1 MHDMSALPV
10 PEDEVE
16 QLGLVDWALMAAQSK
31 WLLLLGPLCTALVA
45 LGVTYLIP
53 PTFTATTTFL
63 PPQQQS
69 SLSASAM
76 ASLGALSGLVGNA
89 SGMRGPGDEY
99 VALMQSVTV
108 ADRIVDRFDLM
119 KVYDVKHRFEARR
132 DLNKN
137 VSITVGKKDALI
149 SVAVDDHDPKRSAS
163 IANQYIVELR
173 AVAAGLTLTEAQK
186 RRAFF
191 EDQLERTRDR
201 LTAAQVALQSSGFNP
216 GALKAEPRAAAERFA
231 QLQAELTGAEV
242 RLQTLRRSRA
252 DTAPEVLA
260 QQAQIGALR
269 SQLTQVERATPST
282 ADGGAGYV
290 GKYRDFKYQ
299 ETLFELFARQYE
311 MARVDESREGALIQ
325 VVDVATP
332 PEWKSRPKRAFVS
345 IAAGVV
351 ALLLIIGWLVLQRA
365 WRRSVRE
372 PRNAEKLL
380 RFRTARG

>member
-1 MHDMSALPV
+1 MRAIPL
-10 PEDEVE
+10 PEDEIE
-16 QLGLVDWALMAAQSK
+16 QLGLVDWALMAAENK
-31 WLLLLGPLCTALVA
+31 WLLLLGPLLTALVA
-45 LGVTYLIP
+45 LGISYLIP

-63 PPQQQS
+63 PPQQQN
-69 SLSASAM
+69 SLSATAM

-108 ADRIVDRFDLM
+108 ADRIVDRFELM
-119 KVYDVKHRFEARR
+119 KVYKADHRFEARR

-137 VSITVGKKDALI
+137 VQIGVGKKDALI
-149 SVAVDDHDPKRSAS
+149 SVSVDDHDPGRAAA

-173 AVAAGLTLTEAQK
+173 SVAAGLTLTEAQK

-191 EDQLERTRDR
+191 ETQLEQTRDR
-201 LTAAQVALQSSGFNP
+201 LTAAQIALQSSGFNP
-216 GALKAEPRAAAERFA
+216 GALKAEPRAAAERYA

-242 RLQTLRRSRA
+242 RLQTLRRGLA
-252 DTAPEVLA
+252 DTAPEVLS

-269 SQLTQVERATPST
+269 SQLSQVERSTPT
-282 ADGGAGYV
+282 TPDGGPGYV

-299 ETLFELFARQYE
+299 ETLFDLFARQYE

-332 PEWKSRPKRAFVS
+332 PEWKSRPKRAF
-345 IAAGVV
+345 IAIGAGLV
-351 ALLLIIGWLVLQRA
+351 ALLLLIGWVALRTS
-365 WRRSVRE
+365 WRRSAQE
-372 PRNAEKLL
+372 PRNAAKLL
-380 RFRTARG
+380 RYRTARG

>member
-1 MHDMSALPV
+1 MRALPL
-10 PEDEVE
+10 PEDEIE
-16 QLGLVDWALMAAQSK
+16 QLGLVDWALMAAENK
-31 WLLLLGPLCTALVA
+31 WLLLLGPLLTALVA
-45 LGVTYLIP
+45 LGISYLIP

-63 PPQQQS
+63 PPQQQN
-69 SLSASAM
+69 SLSATAM

-108 ADRIVDRFDLM
+108 ADRIVDRFELM
-119 KVYDVKHRFEARR
+119 KVYKADHRFEARR

-137 VSITVGKKDALI
+137 VQIGVGKKDALI
-149 SVAVDDHDPKRSAS
+149 SVSVDDHDPGRAAA

-173 AVAAGLTLTEAQK
+173 SVAAGLTLTEAQK

-191 EDQLERTRDR
+191 ETQLEQTRDR
-201 LTAAQVALQSSGFNP
+201 LTAAQIALQSSGFNP
-216 GALKAEPRAAAERFA
+216 GALKAEPRAAAERYA

-242 RLQTLRRSRA
+242 RLQTLRRGLA
-252 DTAPEVLA
+252 DTAPEVLS

-269 SQLTQVERATPST
+269 SQLSQVERSTPT
-282 ADGGAGYV
+282 TPDGGPGYV

-299 ETLFELFARQYE
+299 ETLFDLFARQYE

-332 PEWKSRPKRAFVS
+332 PEWKSRPKRAF
-345 IAAGVV
+345 IAIGAGLV
-351 ALLLIIGWLVLQRA
+351 ALLLLIGWVALRTS
-365 WRRSVRE
+365 WRRSAQE
-372 PRNAEKLL
+372 PRNAAKLL
-380 RFRTARG
+380 RYRTARG